1 MTMKAE
7 RCILILAIAAVATW
21 GISRLCPAPQ
31 AKVLTIAGYQV
42 RTEIICADEMP
53 PGELERVAP
62 IIREIRLVVSMVEDA
77 EARVEAGE
85 LPPFPKWEERVR

>member
-1 MTMKAE
+1 MKAK
-7 RCILILAIAAVATW
+7 RCLLILAIAAAVTF
-21 GISRLCPAPQ
+21 GISCLYPPPQ
-31 AKVLTIAGYQV
+31 AEVLTIAGYQL

-62 IIREIRLVVSMVEDA
+62 IIQEIRLVVSMVEDA

-85 LPPFPKWEERVR
+85 LPPFPKF

>member
-1 MTMKAE
+1 MKAK
-7 RCILILAIAAVATW
+7 RCLLILAIAAAVTF
-21 GISRLCPAPQ
+21 GISRLCPTPRAE
-31 AKVLTIAGYQV
+31 VLTIAGYQL

-62 IIREIRLVVSMVEDA
+62 IIQEIRLVVSMVEDA

-85 LPPFPKWEERVR
+85 LPPFPKF